1 MNDQFLEIRDYID
14 NISSYDSSENFE
26 YDHFPYLKNI
36 LDHFTAKQHDDFI
49 EEVFKWEDHQLC
61 FVADFLDFTEYKLK
75 GKYES
80 SYVFCE
86 CFSKINNVEYLR
98 YIYFNLEVYLMQ
110 RKFFNDDLILSVDD
124 IVNNLYLLIN
134 HLRDENSI
142 DFCLKMIDNLRD

>member
-1 MNDQFLEIRDYID
+1 MNDQFLEIKTYID
-14 NISSYDSSENFE
+14 NISSYDSSESFE

-36 LDHFTAKQHDDFI
+36 LDHFTAKQQDDFI
-49 EEVFKWEDHQLC
+49 EEVFKWEDHQLY
-61 FVADFLDFTEYKLK
+61 FFADFLDFTQFILK
-75 GKYES
+75 GKYNS

-98 YIYFNLEVYLMQ
+98 YIYINLEMYLMR

-142 DFCLKMIDNLRD
+142 DFCLKMIENLKH

>member
-1 MNDQFLEIRDYID
+1 MNDQFLEIKTYID

-36 LDHFTAKQHDDFI
+36 LDHFTAKQQDDFI
-49 EEVFKWEDHQLC
+49 EEVFKWEDHQLY
-61 FVADFLDFTEYKLK
+61 FFADFLDFTQFILK
-75 GKYES
+75 GKYDL

-98 YIYFNLEVYLMQ
+98 YIYINLEMYLMQ
-110 RKFFNDDLILSVDD
+110 RKFFKDDLILSVDD

-142 DFCLKMIDNLRD
+142 DFCLKMIENLKD